1 MLLPPLVQKSAKQ
14 HIRTNISITYLWWTE
29 WWLKTSACSVLRFGF
44 VFNEQSIKAQ
54 SIICGRDAALN
65 TLHHLPAIRCKEL
78 LVDGGYVDI
87 KNDNM
92 FNDANVVL
100 GRETFPTHAPH
111 LEEFGRSNIWTLR
124 PSIDVSAVAVGIEE
138 DHQAHDLGDPPS
150 IRIIRILPP
159 TQPFGS
165 DKCGMF
171 MLLNLSLGFL

>member
-1 MLLPPLVQKSAKQ
+1 M
-14 HIRTNISITYLWWTE
+14 
-29 WWLKTSACSVLRFGF
+29 
-44 VFNEQSIKAQ
+44 
-54 SIICGRDAALN
+54 
-65 TLHHLPAIRCKEL
+65 
-78 LVDGGYVDI
+78 DGGYVDL
-87 KNDNM
+87 KNDKI
-92 FNDANVVL
+92 FNDAKVVL